1 MWFLGHF
8 FKFCVYWSQC
18 FLAFFDFPAVYDLMA
33 VYVMQFGLLQHARAG
48 QPLDG
53 ATLLW
58 ERLCAWPDLSVPAA
72 AARLLLASV
81 GVLQWLLRLGC
92 LRWKFTLRR
101 TSPTWLKRMRDRVQT
116 SVDLIVGFG
125 TWIWSIHLSS
135 VWMWVGCSFFYVQRL
150 NVSWM

>member
-1 MWFLGHF
+1 
-8 FKFCVYWSQC
+8 
-18 FLAFFDFPAVYDLMA
+18 MA

-53 ATLLW
+53 ATLLG

-92 LRWKFTLRR
+92 LRWKFSFEKDFTNMAKTYARQSSDICRFDCRL
-101 TSPTWLKRMRDRVQT
+101 WN
-116 SVDLIVGFG
+116 VDLEYTF
-125 TWIWSIHLSS
+125 
-135 VWMWVGCSFFYVQRL
+135 VQRL